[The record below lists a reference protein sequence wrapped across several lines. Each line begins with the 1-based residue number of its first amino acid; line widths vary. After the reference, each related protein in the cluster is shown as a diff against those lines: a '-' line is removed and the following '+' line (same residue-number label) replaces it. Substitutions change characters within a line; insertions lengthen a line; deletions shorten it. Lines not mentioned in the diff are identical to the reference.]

1 MAMTLQL
8 AAFNESM
15 LVHYLVFFTTR
26 HIFYTAFFIELMP
39 REVIITSIH
48 LARNARN
55 LNLFTIIS
63 VKQFAKL

>member
-15 LVHYLVFFTTR
+15 LVHYLAFFNITR
-26 HIFYTAFFIELMP
+26 ILYTAFFTELMP
-39 REVIITSIH
+39 REVTLTSIH